1 MLEILGSVYYFP
13 HFPHD
18 DCKLKMLVMY
28 VLIVDSISLVGDYI
42 CIYEYTITHAGDLEY
57 LANVHWPIPLF
68 GFTTGVLGAL
78 VQAFLLFRYWRF
90 TQKTDIAIFLA
101 LAVIIS
107 FGSLFTVSVMLTV
120 TTLYTSLK
128 DRPKLELPMAFW
140 LLTEV
145 FVDAGI
151 TSVLLWEFR
160 KAKEILIKTPSA
172 LDRVTAVTIRS
183 GAAAATLAGGGL
195 MAYYIAPK
203 TNLGLAI
210 VYPLGHVYVLTLLS
224 NLNARKSGKSFPTTG
239 THSGPGTSSSE
250 LGLPTLPSW
259 ATDEPCGTRA
269 HHTVHPPIE
278 LSVFNV
284 DSRQDCHPDDIGK
297 RKEQLYI

>member
-1 MLEILGSVYYFP
+1 MPLPLPALDTVTGCILIGTWASSLLYMLEILGSVYYFQ

-18 DCKLKMLVMY
+18 DWKLKMLVTFAL
-28 VLIVDSISLVGDYI
+28 VVDSISLVGDYI
-42 CIYEYTITHAGDLEY
+42 CIYEYTITHASDLEY

-68 GFTTGVLGAL
+68 GFTTGMLGAL

-90 TQKTDIAIFLA
+90 TQKTVIAIFLA
-101 LAVIIS
+101 LAIIIS
-107 FGSLFTVSVMLTV
+107 FGSLFTVSLMLTV

-145 FVDAGI
+145 VVDAGI

-160 KAKEILIKTPSA
+160 KAKEILITTPSA
-172 LDRVTAVTIRS
+172 LDRVSAVTIRS

-195 MAYYIAPK
+195 MAYYIAPE

-210 VYPLGHVYVLTLLS
+210 VYPLGHVYVITLVLISFSCPDRDVVDHLS
-224 NLNARKSGKSFPTTG
+224 AFEPQCQEVRKIFLHDTSVLNLDSKQDR
-239 THSGPGTSSSE
+239 
-250 LGLPTLPSW
+250 
-259 ATDEPCGTRA
+259 
-269 HHTVHPPIE
+269 HPHDIE
-278 LSVFNV
+278 Q
-284 DSRQDCHPDDIGK
+284 R
-297 RKEQLYI
+297 R